1 MRVLRIFRIFQGL
14 FDKMENTLIKH
25 YVPGNVHPAS
35 SIIKAFV
42 ALMSRAIAN
51 EGASFGSKIEL
62 SLIIWPHV
70 RPAGT
75 SKHSKHSIIRS
86 FAKKLV

>member
-1 MRVLRIFRIFQGL
+1 M
-14 FDKMENTLIKH
+14 
-25 YVPGNVHPAS
+25 
-35 SIIKAFV
+35 IKAFV

-51 EGASFGSKIEL
+51 EGASFGSEIEL